1 MPTTPKTLVNSAV
14 KADFAKA
21 ISSKDFDTFDGV
33 EAIINQLTKSI
44 QT

>member
-1 MPTTPKTLVNSAV
+1 MLTTPKTIINSAV

-33 EAIINQLTKSI
+33 EAIIN
-44 QT
+44 